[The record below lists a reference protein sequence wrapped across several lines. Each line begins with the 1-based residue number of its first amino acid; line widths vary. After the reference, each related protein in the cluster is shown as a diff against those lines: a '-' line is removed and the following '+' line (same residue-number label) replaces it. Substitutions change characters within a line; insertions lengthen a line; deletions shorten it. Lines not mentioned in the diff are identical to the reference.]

1 MARLRTPAAALA
13 LLLAIPCSAAA
24 KVSIT
29 GSPAIQP
36 QFKASVP
43 DYVSRCVAG
52 QPLHLTIRASN
63 GDTVGVAGQPKR
75 SGDFTVDVSRQTG
88 EDVPVSVRSGGHSKT
103 HHIRCLP
110 LDFPGWTVH
119 RHGNPQAQWYV
130 LTPIGSS
137 TSGYVVVFDARGVPV
152 WWMHDSDFGPWDGK
166 LLPDGNMIWTRQFND
181 RFGLRDAEA
190 WEEHR
195 LDGTTV
201 RTLETVDNPTDI
213 HDIEQLPNG
222 HYLLDAYRKRTGADL
237 TKYGGPQNATVY
249 DGEIQELDANGKLV
263 WKWNS
268 KGHISPAQNTWWDV
282 LVKEQNKRS
291 PQDRYYDLVHVNSV
305 EPDGDGVVVS
315 ARFLDAVFRIDKKS
329 GKITW
334 KLGGTKTKKSLKV
347 ENDPMASHPL
357 RGNHDARLYKDHT
370 LTVFDN
376 GTEPNRAPRVVRYRI
391 DTHKRTAKLVEGFGQ
406 SDVTR
411 SGWGGSARK
420 LPRGNWVVYWG
431 GTVLMTERTPSGT
444 RVLDLEFKDGKH
456 SYRAFPIP
464 PGQLTAQA
472 LRQGMN
478 AVAQSAA
485 PRR

>member
-1 MARLRTPAAALA
+1 MGRLRIGAAALV
-13 LLLAIPCSAAA
+13 LLAAIPGSAAA

-29 GSPAIQP
+29 GSPTIEP
-36 QFKASVP
+36 RFKTSVP
-43 DYVSRCVAG
+43 DYVSRCVPG
-52 QPLHLTIRASN
+52 QPLHLTVRASS

-75 SGDFTVDVSRQTG
+75 GGDFTVDVSRRTD
-88 EDVPVSVRSGGHSKT
+88 EDVPVSVSSGGHSKT

-110 LDFPGWTVH
+110 LDFPDWTVH
-119 RHGNPQAQWYV
+119 RHGKPQAQWYV

-137 TSGYVVVFDARGVPV
+137 TNGYVAVFDARGVPV

-181 RFGLRDAEA
+181 RFGLRDTEA

-201 RTLETVDNPTDI
+201 RTLQTVDNPTDI

-237 TKYGGPQNATVY
+237 TKYGGPRNATVY
-249 DGEIQELDANGKLV
+249 DGEIQELDANGTLL

-282 LVKEQNKRS
+282 LNKEQNKRR
-291 PQDRYYDLVHVNSV
+291 PEDRYYDLVHVNSV
-305 EPDGDGVVVS
+305 EPDGNGVVVS

-334 KLGGTKTKKSLKV
+334 KIGGTKTKKSLKI
-347 ENDPMASHPL
+347 ENDPLASHPL

-391 DTHKRTAKLVEGFGQ
+391 DTAKRTAKLVEGFGQ
-406 SDVTR
+406 SDVSR

-420 LPRGNWVVYWG
+420 LPGGNWVVYWG
-431 GTVLMTERTPSGT
+431 GTVLMTERTPSGR

-464 PGQLTAQA
+464 PGRLTAQA

-478 AVAQSAA
+478 AVAQSPAA
-485 PRR
+485 GR